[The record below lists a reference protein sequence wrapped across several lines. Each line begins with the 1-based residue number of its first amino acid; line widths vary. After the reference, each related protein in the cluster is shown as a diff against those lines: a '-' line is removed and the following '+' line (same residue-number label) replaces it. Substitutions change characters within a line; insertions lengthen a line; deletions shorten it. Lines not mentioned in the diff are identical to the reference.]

1 MECIYGPLAK
11 ELPDGFAPPE
21 MWPEFPATARP
32 VGICRRELVGTPPR
46 GVRWSLW
53 PLTFEEY
60 VGDDAPDFKDSDK
73 GKLAYNRLVMWRR
86 ITPVAPPPSWRA
98 WAKGPWR
105 LDGFYTLVPGAD
117 YTRDW
122 QHNARRDLKQWHE
135 HFADKGYIIETI
147 SFDEFKK
154 TYQKNVSVKKA
165 GLELFYILERTYRD
179 PSTHQH
185 LQLLGVRNTKSSAV
199 VAGTALLYSP
209 THRASV
215 RYCPFML
222 PEGRLVYASTALI
235 DHWYRDAQK
244 KNSTTLFFTSF
255 WHQGLP
261 KSWKGFSA
269 FKSHFGLQYVFY
281 PPTLYRFV
289 GGKFF

>member
-32 VGICRRELVGTPPR
+32 VGICRRELVGTHPR

-60 VGDDAPDFKDSDK
+60 VGDDAPDLKASDK

-86 ITPVAPPPSWRA
+86 ITPVAPPPGWRA

-105 LDGFYTLVPGAD
+105 L
-117 YTRDW
+117 
-122 QHNARRDLKQWHE
+122 
-135 HFADKGYIIETI
+135 
-147 SFDEFKK
+147 DEFKK

-179 PSTHQH
+179 PGTHQH
-185 LQLLGVRNTKSSAV
+185 LQLLGVRNTKSGEV
-199 VAGTALLYSP
+199 VAGTAVLYSP

-222 PEGRLVYASTALI
+222 QEGRGVYASTALI
-235 DHWYRDAQK
+235 DHWYREAQK

-289 GGKFF
+289 AESFFKIW